1 MISGSSNGSSLDV
14 NNVTLPTYNLT
25 ETDSGELQLDLEN
38 LSPADTLA
46 GSKLLEINVEEA
58 SQEEIKQEFCR
69 EIKAVSLKYSEPQV
83 IRLKKRANIL
93 AISRF

>member
-1 MISGSSNGSSLDV
+1 MVIFSRFGSKTFKGAA
-14 NNVTLPTYNLT
+14 
-25 ETDSGELQLDLEN
+25 TDSGDLKLDLEN

-46 GSKLLEINVEEA
+46 GSKLLEIDVEEA

-83 IRLKKRANIL
+83 IKLIKQIQHPT

>member
-1 MISGSSNGSSLDV
+1 MDV
-14 NNVTLPTYNLT
+14 NNVTLPTYSLT
-25 ETDSGELQLDLEN
+25 ETDSGELELDLEN

-46 GSKLLEINVEEA
+46 GSKLLEIDVEQT

-83 IRLKKRANIL
+83 VKLKKRVNLLIISTFNNIKL
-93 AISRF
+93 QITD